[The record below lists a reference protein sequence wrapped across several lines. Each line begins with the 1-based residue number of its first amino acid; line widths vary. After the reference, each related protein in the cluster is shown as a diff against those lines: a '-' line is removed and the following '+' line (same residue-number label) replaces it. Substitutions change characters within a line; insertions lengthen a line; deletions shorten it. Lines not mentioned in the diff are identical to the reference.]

1 MPEDLDPITARL
13 VSELSASI
21 LPALKKSV
29 VSAIP
34 STDFAGALERTNRTS
49 QELRTS
55 IERAVRS
62 GIDDSRAGRSMIIQ
76 SIGTVLE
83 EVSALRKS
91 IEKIEKLEKL
101 EKIPEL
107 LENGL
112 NNIKIPEAKNDTVPE
127 ALMSEIAGISER
139 IDTLTQGIKVFFE
152 TYAEHREND
161 SSDLSNAGIARP
173 VFDAEAL
180 SGLEGL
186 VRAEGKTHSTE
197 LAEFSREISSMTEEN
212 NAVLLHVVRE
222 AVAAEISGFSGGESR
237 GRSGNDYAEKNAKLL
252 KVTAVLS
259 FSGLILGLVNLIF
272 MALR

>member
-107 LENGL
+107 LENAL

-212 NAVLLHVVRE
+212 NAVLLHEVRE
-222 AVAAEISGFSGGESR
+222 AVAAEISGISGGESR

-252 KVTAVLS
+252 KVTAALS

-272 MALR
+272 IALR

>member
-107 LENGL
+107 LENAL

-161 SSDLSNAGIARP
+161 SSDLNNAGIARP

-212 NAVLLHVVRE
+212 NAVLLHEVRE
-222 AVAAEISGFSGGESR
+222 AVAAGISGISGGESR

-252 KVTAVLS
+252 KVTAALA

-272 MALR
+272 IALR

>member
-112 NNIKIPEAKNDTVPE
+112 NNLKINEATNDTVPE

-161 SSDLSNAGIARP
+161 SSDLNNAGIARP

-212 NAVLLHVVRE
+212 NAVLLHEVRE
-222 AVAAEISGFSGGESR
+222 AVAAEISGISGGESR

-252 KVTAVLS
+252 KVTAALA

-272 MALR
+272 IALR

>member
-107 LENGL
+107 LENAL

-161 SSDLSNAGIARP
+161 SSDLNNAGIARP

-212 NAVLLHVVRE
+212 NAVLLHEVRE
-222 AVAAEISGFSGGESR
+222 AVAAEISGISGGESR

-252 KVTAVLS
+252 KVTAALS

-272 MALR
+272 IALR

>member
-107 LENGL
+107 LENAL

-152 TYAEHREND
+152 TYAEHRESD
-161 SSDLSNAGIARP
+161 SSGNSGTVQAFLDT
-173 VFDAEAL
+173 EAL

-186 VRAEGKTHSTE
+186 VRAEGKAHSTE

-212 NAVLLHVVRE
+212 NAALLHEVRE
-222 AVAAEISGFSGGESR
+222 AVAAEISGISGGESHD
-237 GRSGNDYAEKNAKLL
+237 RSGNDDAVKNVKLL
-252 KVTAVLS
+252 KVVAALS
-259 FSGLILGLVNLIF
+259 FSGVILGLVNLIL

>member
-107 LENGL
+107 LENAL

-127 ALMSEIAGISER
+127 ALISEIAGISER

-161 SSDLSNAGIARP
+161 SSDSNNAGIARP

-212 NAVLLHVVRE
+212 NAVLLHEVRE
-222 AVAAEISGFSGGESR
+222 AVAAEISGISGGESR

-252 KVTAVLS
+252 KVTAALA

-272 MALR
+272 IALR

>member
-91 IEKIEKLEKL
+91 IEKIEKLEK
-101 EKIPEL
+101 IPEL

-112 NNIKIPEAKNDTVPE
+112 NNLKINEAKNDTVPE
-127 ALMSEIAGISER
+127 ALMSEIAGISDR

-161 SSDLSNAGIARP
+161 SSDSNNVGIARP

-212 NAVLLHVVRE
+212 NAVLLHEVRE
-222 AVAAEISGFSGGESR
+222 AVAAEISGFSGGESQ
-237 GRSGNDYAEKNAKLL
+237 GRSGNDDAEKNAKLL
-252 KVTAVLS
+252 KIVAALS
-259 FSGLILGLVNLIF
+259 FSGVILGLVNLIF
-272 MALR
+272 MAVR

>member
-212 NAVLLHVVRE
+212 NAVLLHEVRE
-222 AVAAEISGFSGGESR
+222 AVAAEISGISGGESR

>member
-1 MPEDLDPITARL
+1 
-13 VSELSASI
+13 
-21 LPALKKSV
+21 
-29 VSAIP
+29 
-34 STDFAGALERTNRTS
+34 
-49 QELRTS
+49 
-55 IERAVRS
+55 
-62 GIDDSRAGRSMIIQ
+62 MIIQ

-107 LENGL
+107 LENAL

-161 SSDLSNAGIARP
+161 SSDSNNAGIARP

-212 NAVLLHVVRE
+212 NAVLLHEVRE
-222 AVAAEISGFSGGESR
+222 AVAAEISGISGGDSR

-252 KVTAVLS
+252 KVTAALA

-272 MALR
+272 IALR

>member
-107 LENGL
+107 LENAL

-161 SSDLSNAGIARP
+161 SSDSNNAGIARP

-212 NAVLLHVVRE
+212 NAVLLHEVRE
-222 AVAAEISGFSGGESR
+222 AVAAEISGISGGESR

-252 KVTAVLS
+252 KVTAALA

-272 MALR
+272 IALR